1 MLDKAI
7 ESRWRGREPLSS
19 TQAALPAKGEV
30 KEALLTQGG
39 NLTTRARMRKMSQ
52 KVVEAM
58 AAKDPVSFTQGDN
71 PTNNPRRRRRRS
83 QTVQTTATSGVASWS
98 ALSL

>member
-7 ESRWRGREPLSS
+7 ESRWRGRKPLSS

-39 NLTTRARMRKMSQ
+39 NLTTRVRVRKMSQ

-71 PTNNPRRRRRRS
+71 PTNNLRRRL

>member
-39 NLTTRARMRKMSQ
+39 NLTTRVRMRKMSQ

-71 PTNNPRRRRRRS
+71 STNNLRRRRRS